1 MSLNQREKSKMLGV
15 WIPKEEYESLEEFL
29 AKFSAG
35 SSNSEKLRNFPV

>member
-29 AKFSAG
+29 EVLSWEF
-35 SSNSEKLRNFPV
+35 KLREAP